1 MVLDKFDLQRFS
13 LRKTS
18 KQLSYRMRYK
28 AMSSHDQVYC
38 RKWKKILQYLIV
50 PNYILSTKR
59 QIYRRNS
66 TISSHEIFITR
77 I

>member
-1 MVLDKFDLQRFS
+1 MVLDKSDLQRFS
-13 LRKTS
+13 LRKTF

-50 PNYILSTKR
+50 LNYCQPKDKFIEEILPLAAMK
-59 QIYRRNS
+59 YL
-66 TISSHEIFITR
+66 
-77 I
+77 